1 MLESYVHTL
10 LKSILGTYVNL
21 NEDDE
26 ALRVSV
32 WEGQV
37 ELRDLML
44 QCHAFEPLCK
54 DLPFSVHAGCIGYF
68 KLQVPLMNLGGQPI
82 QVHVKEVFILLRP
95 RQPSKL
101 APNTSMPADA
111 KAYLL
116 QAKRATLQALEIEQ
130 EKDPNKAENSSTFV
144 SRLLTKLLDNIQI
157 HVERVHVRIEDA
169 FSYPQAPY
177 SCGITMDEVAIR
189 STDAGW
195 NYTLNVRDSGASCLR
210 KVFEIKRL
218 GVYWSGSF
226 NEVNDVNDVN
236 ALSSGMGRTFLQQTS
251 CPYICEPMT
260 LSMKL
265 LMNDRGDMIPLTFKE
280 FTQRV
285 MSRLGI
291 SWMVETIEAIGE
303 EAWSSFVSR
312 MPPLVGGRSY
322 TLSFVFAEAW
332 SVALE
337 HIMREDEEDD
347 PIPTLE
353 DFKAALRSCFQWSD
367 LDAISPS
374 IAKYRE
380 AAIYVLQEK
389 STYLTIE
396 AQVDDFSLRVEQSQ
410 YHSILAFLSLL
421 SFRQRQLKYAHL
433 RPVTSVHANPTAW
446 WHFCIEAVI
455 IDTRARLRKIDWEY
469 VRKKKMQKR
478 RYVEL
483 YIELHDHENSP
494 EYIRMEYNTLEYDM
508 DNKDILVCRAEAKKR
523 IAEIQTRRAPP
534 ASSYL
539 SYSYWFGSNNTD
551 PSKRELEKEYFY
563 DAIDYDPNEIN
574 PNLLDS
580 RIKYRVQLELQKFR
594 TEIIQGMCTLVTLHG
609 SNMSLELSRRQDNTN
624 LLMEVSEFEMEEPL
638 NTCKISRL
646 PMDIV
651 MQNKNAHE
659 ISGVRLRLCEKP
671 LPLISCK
678 IELPQIGNVQADLG
692 ITFISQPMQAFFDMP
707 FVLSVA
713 SFFKAPPSIDLSD
726 IDAAAWERAKTFS
739 KFSAAQLRQAIAT
752 RTKVCLNVDI
762 TSPIVTLT
770 EKSLTEEP
778 VVVTMY
784 FGHFRA
790 ISKLQPNIDIE
801 GYENSKAE
809 FLAKLP
815 EEQLHDQVQLLV
827 RGVQIGLNGEMPLL
841 ERADAE
847 CTLKTSVAP
856 DPTIPLMKINGNMCS
871 LSLHLSST
879 GYDKLRRLLTS
890 LSDNIVDQFPTLPQ
904 TEWKEEKT
912 TIKSNSFGLSVF
924 STECENGFVREE

>member
-1 MLESYVHTL
+1 
-10 LKSILGTYVNL
+10 
-21 NEDDE
+21 
-26 ALRVSV
+26 
-32 WEGQV
+32 
-37 ELRDLML
+37 
-44 QCHAFEPLCK
+44 
-54 DLPFSVHAGCIGYF
+54 
-68 KLQVPLMNLGGQPI
+68 
-82 QVHVKEVFILLRP
+82 
-95 RQPSKL
+95 
-101 APNTSMPADA
+101 
-111 KAYLL
+111 
-116 QAKRATLQALEIEQ
+116 
-130 EKDPNKAENSSTFV
+130 
-144 SRLLTKLLDNIQI
+144 
-157 HVERVHVRIEDA
+157 
-169 FSYPQAPY
+169 
-177 SCGITMDEVAIR
+177 
-189 STDAGW
+189 
-195 NYTLNVRDSGASCLR
+195 
-210 KVFEIKRL
+210 
-218 GVYWSGSF
+218 
-226 NEVNDVNDVN
+226 
-236 ALSSGMGRTFLQQTS
+236 
-251 CPYICEPMT
+251 
-260 LSMKL
+260 
-265 LMNDRGDMIPLTFKE
+265 MIPLTFKE

-389 STYLTIE
+389 STFLTIE

-762 TSPIVTLT
+762 TSPIL
-770 EKSLTEEP
+770 
-778 VVVTMY
+778 
-784 FGHFRA
+784 
-790 ISKLQPNIDIE
+790 
-801 GYENSKAE
+801 
-809 FLAKLP
+809 
-815 EEQLHDQVQLLV
+815 
-827 RGVQIGLNGEMPLL
+827 
-841 ERADAE
+841 
-847 CTLKTSVAP
+847 
-856 DPTIPLMKINGNMCS
+856 
-871 LSLHLSST
+871 
-879 GYDKLRRLLTS
+879 
-890 LSDNIVDQFPTLPQ
+890 
-904 TEWKEEKT
+904 
-912 TIKSNSFGLSVF
+912 
-924 STECENGFVREE
+924 